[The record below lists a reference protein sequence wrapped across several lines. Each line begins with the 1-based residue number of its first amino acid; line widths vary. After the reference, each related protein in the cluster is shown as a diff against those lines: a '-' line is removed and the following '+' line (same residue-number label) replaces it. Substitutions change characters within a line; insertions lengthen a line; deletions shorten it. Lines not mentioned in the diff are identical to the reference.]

1 MIIISVTYK
10 HCCLPKISPLF
21 FIEAY
26 LSRAPAHVL
35 GGAEGRRTLLPLYL
49 VSKAL
54 YEVNYEL
61 DNRPAWV
68 GIPLRGLLVILDD
81 AGAAT

>member
-1 MIIISVTYK
+1 VPRTERDATRWLKVAQEI
-10 HCCLPKISPLF
+10 

-26 LSRAPAHVL
+26 LQHAPAEIV
-35 GGAEGRRTLLPLYL
+35 GGDAGRRCLLPLYL
-49 VSKAL
+49 ISKAL

-68 GIPLRGLLVILDD
+68 GIPLRSLIAILDE
-81 AGAAT
+81 AGAAP

>member
-1 MIIISVTYK
+1 MPRTSRDTSRWLAAAQNI
-10 HCCLPKISPLF
+10 